1 MKNKMCLRLV
11 SLFLLVVTAL
21 SMLCAFGFSASAA
34 SNSVVTTDAVRLRS
48 TPEIN
53 DDNYITTLGVGETLT
68 LLADSI
74 NGWANVKRSDGAEGY
89 CSVDY
94 LNVPSDSNVSFKGEA
109 TEEVNFRKGP
119 STDYDSMG
127 FLSIGQEFTVLDNS
141 DELWVK
147 AKVNDNTGYIYRS
160 YTDLFLTIAEEEPEA
175 PTEPQKPLV
184 PETKPPTEPATE
196 ATVPTEEPTETPTE
210 PVVGTKP
217 QVNPLSTPNWY
228 SNSLLEDEGV
238 SSKITLTGKF
248 TLSQSEASIKTGESL
263 KLSTLILGTSLDSLV
278 SYKSSDETV
287 ATVNQNGVV
296 TGLTE
301 GEAEVSA
308 TFNGKSAVCLVYVTG
323 KPYVPEVPT
332 TPTVPTEPTAST
344 EPTSTEP
351 QTTVPPTEPKTFEL
365 SASSAGI
372 EKGNFYVLTS
382 PLKNTKWSSSN
393 ESVATVDSKGLVE
406 ALSEGKAVITATAD
420 GKTGTCNITV
430 TKTGTGLT
438 IEYSEVKITKGK
450 TFYNSADSSANIS
463 WTSSDENVATVSNGF
478 ITATGEGT
486 AVITA
491 SSSKGTKTCFVTVKQ
506 AEPVRFAY
514 AYPNT
519 VAKNEDVNL
528 VAITDKQRT
537 AVQFK
542 INVNGETKTVNA
554 TNKKTDG
561 NVIIWT
567 ATTSIDTA
575 GTFNV
580 TAYAKL
586 GDMFSSCSDSKTT
599 VFVRESK
606 DLLKETKEE
615 RRVSDD
621 LITLLAGFEGY
632 VGNVYADELAGG
644 IPTLGYGRVV
654 YTGESFYNDMT
665 KTEALAMLYDTVN
678 NGGYSSNVN
687 SYLKSLDANYNQQ
700 QFDALVSFAYNI
712 GYYGLKS
719 DSEIRALILEAKEKK
734 HTETTDKKAA
744 YINGTQVNFRSGAGT
759 EFDSLGWLSYPDA
772 LTLVED
778 KLVNNSWYHIKT
790 ADGREGYVYK
800 DYVTLGVPAI
810 EGEIYLSLIN
820 KDEFSRVILEY
831 HHAGSNCIYGLLYR
845 RADEL
850 DAFYYGDYERDGDE
864 NRFGY
869 SFTCYKNKNFTL

>member
-1 MKNKMCLRLV
+1 MKNKNCLRFTALLI
-11 SLFLLVVTAL
+11 SLITVL
-21 SMLCAFGFSASAA
+21 SMLCTFGFSASAA
-34 SNSVVTTDAVRLRS
+34 ADSVVTTDAVRLRS

-53 DDNYITTLGVGETLT
+53 DDNYITTLGVGEILT
-68 LLADSI
+68 LLADSE
-74 NGWANVKRSDGAEGY
+74 NGWANVKRSDGTKGY

-94 LNVPSDSNVSFKGEA
+94 INVPSGSAVNFKGEA

-119 STDYDSMG
+119 STDYDSLG
-127 FLSIGQEFTVLDNS
+127 VLYIGQEFTVLDNS
-141 DELWVK
+141 EELWVK
-147 AKVNDNTGYIYRS
+147 AKVGQNTGYIYRT
-160 YTDLFLTIAEEEPEA
+160 YTDLTLVLSKEEPEA
-175 PTEPQKPLV
+175 PTEPPKATEPSAEPT
-184 PETKPPTEPATE
+184 PETA
-196 ATVPTEEPTETPTE
+196 VPTEAPTDAPTEAPTQ
-210 PVVGTKP
+210 PSAGSKP
-217 QVNPLSTPNWY
+217 QINPLSTPNWY
-228 SNSLLEDEGV
+228 SNSLLESEGV
-238 SSKITLTGKF
+238 SSKVTLTGKF
-248 TLSQSEASIKTGESL
+248 TLSQSEASIKTGESF
-263 KLSTLILGTSLDSLV
+263 KLSTLILGASVDSLV
-278 SYKSSDETV
+278 TYKSSDEKV
-287 ATVNQNGVV
+287 ATVNQHGFV
-296 TGLTE
+296 TGLTQ
-301 GEAEVSA
+301 GEAEISA
-308 TFNGKSAVCLVYVTG
+308 TFNGKSAVCVFSVSG
-323 KPYVPEVPT
+323 KPYAPT
-332 TPTVPTEPTAST
+332 EPQLPTEPAPSTEPTA
-344 EPTSTEP
+344 TEP
-351 QTTVPPTEPKTFEL
+351 QTTEPPTEPKTFQL
-365 SASSAGI
+365 SASSANI

-393 ESVATVDSKGLVE
+393 EKVATVDDKGLVE
-406 ALSEGKAVITATAD
+406 ALTEGKTVITATAD
-420 GKTGTCNITV
+420 GRTGTCNLTV
-430 TKTGTGLT
+430 TKSTSGLT

-450 TFYNSADSSANIS
+450 TFYNSADSSDGIS
-463 WTSSDENVATVSNGF
+463 WTSSDKNVATVSSGF

-491 SSSKGTKTCFVTVKQ
+491 SSSKGTKTCLVTVKQ

-519 VAKNEDVNL
+519 AAKNEDITL
-528 VAITDKQRT
+528 VAITDKNRT

-561 NVIIWT
+561 NTIVWKAT
-567 ATTSIDTA
+567 ASIDTA

-586 GDMFSSCSDSKTT
+586 GDMFASCSDSKTT
-599 VFVRESK
+599 VFIRESK

-615 RRVSDD
+615 RRVSDE
-621 LITLLAGFEGY
+621 LITMLAGFEGY
-632 VGNVYADELAGG
+632 VGNVYTDELAGG

-687 SYLKSLDANYNQQ
+687 SYLASLDANYNQQ

-734 HTETTDKKAA
+734 HPETTDKKAA

-759 EFDSLGWLSYPDA
+759 DFDSLGWLSYPDA

-778 KLVNNSWYHIKT
+778 KLINNSWYHIKT

-800 DYVTLGVPAI
+800 DYVTIGVPAI

-820 KDEFSRVILEY
+820 KDEFTRVILEY
-831 HHAGSNCIYGLLYR
+831 HHASSSCIYGLLYR

-850 DAFYYGDYERDGDE
+850 DAFYYGDYERDGDD

-869 SFTCYKNKNFTL
+869 SYSCYKNSNFTL